1 MPKGKGYGPSFQ
13 ETFGSQDEQ
22 PYNSTSSFNMWDM
35 SQKAKK
41 AASFLRNT
49 KLGNAAHGGRPFGKQ
64 VRMPHQLDGTTMKVP
79 ETSKVLVDT
88 ASQGG
93 NQGSLT
99 GDAMLRM
106 ANGMRAKF
114 DENDQWRIDVMKD
127 LQQGVVWIEMKK

>member
-1 MPKGKGYGPSFQ
+1 MPKGEGYGTFE

-114 DENDQWRIDVMKD
+114 DEND
-127 LQQGVVWIEMKK
+127 